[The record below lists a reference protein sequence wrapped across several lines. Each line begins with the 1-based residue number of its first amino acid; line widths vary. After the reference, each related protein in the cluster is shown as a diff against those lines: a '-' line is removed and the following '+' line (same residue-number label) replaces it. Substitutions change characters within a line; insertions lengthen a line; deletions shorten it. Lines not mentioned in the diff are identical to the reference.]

1 MTYFI
6 SYGDDKYTNSKNRIK
21 AEAINSGFFDV
32 VNVYGRQDI
41 SEEFLQKTR
50 PYIDMPR
57 GGGYWLWKSFFL
69 KKTLEEMSEGD
80 YCVYVDAGC
89 SVNPY
94 GIDRFDFY
102 KDLLGR
108 SGILSFQMGEGA
120 VEEKFTTGAIFNHL
134 NIAET
139 STIRKTGQIVGG
151 ILIIRKCEKSLKLIN
166 EYYDAAINHTHLFSD
181 EHNST
186 GNSSNFID
194 NRHDQ
199 SILSVLRKVYNS
211 TTIEDETYADNMEG
225 WNDLISN
232 KKIPF
237 LATRIRN

>member
-6 SYGDDKYTNSKNRIK
+6 SYGDDKYSNSKNRIK

-41 SEEFLQKTR
+41 SEEFLEKTK

-69 KKTLEEMSEGD
+69 KKSLDIMNEND
-80 YCVYVDAGC
+80 YCVYIDAGC
-89 SVNPY
+89 SVNPFGLKRLNEY
-94 GIDRFDFY
+94 F
-102 KDLLGR
+102 KLLENKE
-108 SGILSFQMGEGA
+108 GILSFQIQ
-120 VEEKFTTGAIFNHL
+120 VEEEKYTTGAIFRYF
-134 NIAET
+134 NIADN
-139 STIRKTGQIVGG
+139 SDILKSGQIVGG
-151 ILIIRKCEKSLKLIN
+151 ILVFKKCQNTINLIN
-166 EYYDAAINHTHLFSD
+166 EYYNLAVNETKLFSD
-181 EHNST
+181 ENNYA
-186 GNSSNFID
+186 GNSENFVD

-199 SILSVLRKVYNS
+199 SILSVLRKIYDSVI
-211 TTIEDETYADNMEG
+211 IEDETYADTMEG
-225 WNDLISN
+225 WHNLIYN